1 MSDAPRVT
9 LMATP
14 SITEEQARDAR
25 ARARAWAYTFDC
37 HAKKKA
43 ARPGG
48 PDDAEESKNDRT
60 DIASIQR

>member
-1 MSDAPRVT
+1 MSSTPHTVYTPRPNTVPEGGVAS
-9 LMATP
+9 LA
-14 SITEEQARDAR
+14 SVYRFIL
-25 ARARAWAYTFDC
+25 DC

-60 DIASIQR
+60 AEFKYNR